1 MGLTHFNEE
10 GRAHMVEVSHKAD
23 TKRTAI
29 ARGRIKM
36 KSETIDRIKDGLIE
50 KGDVL
55 SVAQIGGIMAA
66 KKTSDLIPMCHNI
79 FLTGADIRFNILPE
93 SIEVEAEV
101 KTLGKTGIEMEAL
114 TAVSLAC
121 LTIYDMCKAID
132 KDMVIDSIRLVKK
145 TGGKSGDYMRKEGK
159 VLSINIS
166 DKKGVIKEPIGSG
179 LFIEDYGL
187 ENDAHSGNWH
197 RQVSLLAIESFDKME
212 NQGIEGLVPGVFAE
226 NITTEGIVL
235 YELPVGT
242 RLRIGET
249 IQEVTQIGKECHTG
263 CAISQKVG
271 KCVMP
276 KEGIFTKVIKGGII
290 KEGDIIEVI

>member
-36 KSETIDRIKDGLIE
+36 KSETIARIKDGLIE

-101 KTLGKTGIEMEAL
+101 KTLGKTGIEME
-114 TAVSLAC
+114 C
-121 LTIYDMCKAID
+121 LNS
-132 KDMVIDSIRLVKK
+132 SIL
-145 TGGKSGDYMRKEGK
+145 
-159 VLSINIS
+159 
-166 DKKGVIKEPIGSG
+166 
-179 LFIEDYGL
+179 
-187 ENDAHSGNWH
+187 
-197 RQVSLLAIESFDKME
+197 SLLDH
-212 NQGIEGLVPGVFAE
+212 L
-226 NITTEGIVL
+226 
-235 YELPVGT
+235 
-242 RLRIGET
+242 
-249 IQEVTQIGKECHTG
+249 
-263 CAISQKVG
+263 
-271 KCVMP
+271 
-276 KEGIFTKVIKGGII
+276 
-290 KEGDIIEVI
+290 